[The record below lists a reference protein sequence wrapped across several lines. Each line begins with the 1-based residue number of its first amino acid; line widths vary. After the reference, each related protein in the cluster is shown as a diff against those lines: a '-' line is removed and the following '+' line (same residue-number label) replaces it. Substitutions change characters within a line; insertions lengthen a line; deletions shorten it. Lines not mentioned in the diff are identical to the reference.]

1 MAKPPTR
8 IKGDKTREGYSPRGW
23 GSCRLLQ
30 HLPILDPVL
39 DAPLSILIL
48 RAFYTDACPEESLHL
63 VNSGWYGGGD
73 GFRFDFY
80 HHFLLSIAC
89 LLNIAHLQGEPE
101 ISAMITPRRYN
112 APRLFFFK
120 GGKMLCHNSLLEGP
134 LRNEVA
140 STQMFCLRFFP
151 PPSFFNLYYWIRFIV
166 FLFFFFNN
174 TEAMKGACY

>member
-1 MAKPPTR
+1 MRGRKIGR
-8 IKGDKTREGYSPRGW
+8 EIENVKKGGGRKSGSREKKNSWRNRRRGWKGDCWEEGYSPRGW

-48 RAFYTDACPEESLHL
+48 RAFYTDSACPEESLHL
-63 VNSGWYGGGD
+63 VNPGWYGGGG

-101 ISAMITPRRYN
+101 ISAVITPRCYN
-112 APRLFFFK
+112 NA
-120 GGKMLCHNSLLEGP
+120 
-134 LRNEVA
+134 
-140 STQMFCLRFFP
+140 
-151 PPSFFNLYYWIRFIV
+151 I
-166 FLFFFFNN
+166 FFFFFLRVQD
-174 TEAMKGACY
+174 ALS